1 MQHVILF
8 TPSRCC
14 KGRMGEAVAATRQL
28 QYVRHKEGAELV
40 IDDGEASWKQKSKGV
55 THVAPVS
62 SRAC

>member
-28 QYVRHKEGAELV
+28 PYVRHKEGAELV
-40 IDDGEASWKQKSKGV
+40 IDARGSTPFVRGV
-55 THVAPVS
+55 VG
-62 SRAC
+62 